1 MAGKIALD
9 RFSRMHEKQSERRD
23 RERSERK
30 LESASASANKA
41 EGAAGQGGQGESP
54 LAPQE
59 AAPPVPP
66 EFAATVQVT
75 EAERAWIRQYLAKF
89 LENDLI
95 LDVVRRVKAGK
106 EATVY
111 LCSAH
116 PSTGRTWIAAKLYRE
131 RSMRSSKNVGLY
143 QQGRGLLDEDGN
155 SGKGRPRRQDR
166 AVSNKSTRGKAAV
179 QMSWLMHEFTLL
191 ETLHARGGDVP
202 QPIAHGEQGLL
213 MEFIGDGADASPT
226 LNDVVLEPSEAQ
238 PLFDRVIFNIE
249 LLLELGWVHGD
260 LSAYNIL
267 YQRGRIVLID
277 FPQVVDCQNNPR
289 ARAIFERDVERVA
302 QYFEGAGLSI
312 DHRQLASDLWAKHVP
327 ATDADLDP
335 DPLS

>member
-1 MAGKIALD
+1 MDTKEGGP
-9 RFSRMHEKQSERRD
+9 R
-23 RERSERK
+23 RERERADRV
-30 LESASASANKA
+30 LGTPNPSAND
-41 EGAAGQGGQGESP
+41 AGGDSARSVRGESP
-54 LAPQE
+54 PAPKE
-59 AAPPVPP
+59 AAPPLPP
-66 EFAATVQVT
+66 EFAAAVQVT
-75 EAERAWIRQYLAKF
+75 ETERAWIRQHLGKF
-89 LENDLI
+89 LEHELI

-116 PSTGRTWIAAKLYRE
+116 PSTGRSWIAAKLYRE

-143 QQGRGLLDEDGN
+143 QQGRGMLDEDGN

-179 QMSWLMHEFTLL
+179 QTSWLMHEFTLL
-191 ETLHARGGDVP
+191 EALHARGADVP
-202 QPIAHGEQGLL
+202 EPIEHGDQALL
-213 MEFIGDGADASPT
+213 MDFIGDGPDASPT

-238 PLFDRVIFNIE
+238 PLFDRVLFNIE

-277 FPQVVDCQNNPR
+277 FPQVVDSQNNPR
-289 ARAIFERDVERVA
+289 ARAIFERDVERVS

-312 DHRQLASDLWAKHVP
+312 DHRQLARELWSKHVP
-327 ATDADLDP
+327 ATDADLEP